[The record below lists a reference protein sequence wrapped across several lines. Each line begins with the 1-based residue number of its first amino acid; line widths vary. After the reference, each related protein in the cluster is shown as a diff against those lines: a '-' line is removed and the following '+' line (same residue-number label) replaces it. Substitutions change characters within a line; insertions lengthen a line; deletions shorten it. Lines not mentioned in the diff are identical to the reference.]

1 MADQGFSIQPTSL
14 LDFAN
19 ELQTQ
24 IEGISAPMNAL
35 ATQAGS
41 KPQFGGF
48 AEAQTFSASQATA
61 LEEMHSLLGQVK
73 EAIGFVQSVT
83 TAVAHDYQQA
93 DQDAAASFGAPGY
106 QEG

>member
-1 MADQGFSIQPTSL
+1 MADQSYSIQPTSL

-24 IEGISAPMNAL
+24 IEGIAAPMNAL
-35 ATQAGS
+35 AKQASTQP
-41 KPQFGGF
+41 KFGGF
-48 AEAQTFSASQATA
+48 PEAQTLSASQQSA
-61 LEEMHSLLGQVK
+61 LEQMYSLLGQVK
-73 EAIGFVQSVT
+73 EAIGFVQNVT

-93 DQDAAASFGAPGY
+93 DQDVAAGYGAPGY

>member
-1 MADQGFSIQPTSL
+1 MADQSFSIQPTSL

-24 IEGISAPMNAL
+24 VEGIAAPMHAL
-35 ATQAGS
+35 AAQAGTPA
-41 KPQFGGF
+41 KFGGF
-48 AEAQTFSASQATA
+48 PEAQTLSASQHSA
-61 LEEMHSLLGQVK
+61 LDEMHRLLGQVR

-83 TAVAHDYQQA
+83 TAVAHDYQRA
-93 DQDAAASFGAPGY
+93 DQDVAASFGAPGF

>member
-24 IEGISAPMNAL
+24 IEGIGAPMNAL
-35 ATQAGS
+35 AKQASTQP
-41 KPQFGGF
+41 KFGAF
-48 AEAQTFSASQATA
+48 PEAQTLSTTQQSA
-61 LEEMHSLLGQVK
+61 LEEMHSLLGQIK
-73 EAIGFVQSVT
+73 DAIGFVQNVT

-93 DQDAAASFGAPGY
+93 DQDAAAGYGAPGY